1 MGRTAKII
9 VQSVGIAVMAGLLI
23 AAVVSGYKTHPA
35 ERECHSLRY
44 IIEDREERAYLT
56 EVELTQLLHTN
67 DLYPV
72 GRVVAPTTLHRIE
85 NTIAHHPMVRTA
97 QCYITPR
104 GEMRIRITQR
114 VPLLRVQTPV
124 EVYFIDTD
132 RRVMPSRES
141 VKDRVPVVS
150 GNVGLTMA
158 SHSLADFALWLQEDD
173 YWRARIHHLHVQN
186 PQMVYIYLHLSN
198 DSEVVTFHRVV
209 LGSMRGY
216 EQKLHK
222 LRVFLENGKEATKDK
237 QYNEIDLR
245 FKGQV
250 IGRN

>member
-1 MGRTAKII
+1 
-9 VQSVGIAVMAGLLI
+9 MAGLLI

-35 ERECHSLRY
+35 ESECHSLRY
-44 IIEDREERAYLT
+44 IIEDREERAYIT
-56 EVELTQLLHTN
+56 EVELTQLLRAN

-72 GRVVAPTTLHRIE
+72 DRVIAPETLNRIE
-85 NTIAHHPMVRTA
+85 NTIARHPMVRTA

-114 VPLLRVQTPV
+114 VPLLRVQTPI
-124 EVYFIDTD
+124 EVYYIDTD

-141 VKDRVPVVS
+141 IKDRVPVVS

-158 SHSLADFALWLQEDD
+158 SHSLADFASWLQEDD
-173 YWRARIHHLHVQN
+173 YWRARIHRLHVQN
-186 PQMVYIYLHLSN
+186 PQMVYIYLHLNN
-198 DSEVVTFHRVV
+198 DSEAVTFHRVV

-216 EQKLHK
+216 EQKLNK
-222 LRVFLENGKEATKDK
+222 LRVFLEYGSEATKDK
-237 QYNEIDLR
+237 QYSEIDLR